1 MLKWIYRLWVT
12 HQHGLVRWIVQMV
25 SPTESRQT
33 IRNSGWRC
41 QAEKC
46 NSYWRTSSLPNQMTC
61 KFALLNPHVSVLEQH
76 LDHCH
81 QSGTKTRYASSFEQQ
96 PEAF

>member
-1 MLKWIYRLWVT
+1 MNLQIMGYSPAWACKVNCPNGIPYRIKT
-12 HQHGLVRWIVQMV
+12 DNQ
-25 SPTESRQT
+25 EFK
-33 IRNSGWRC
+33 RC
-41 QAEKC
+41 QTEKC

-81 QSGTKTRYASSFEQQ
+81 QSGT
-96 PEAF
+96 